1 MKQVVLGR
9 LARREI
15 TDAASFYE
23 ARTPGL
29 GSAFTDRVAEVLERI
44 KIAPEGYQIVHGDV
58 RRVNLRQFR
67 DWALWFRVLPDNS
80 VVVACLNNRMNPQS
94 VKERALGVLPI
105 REPKRG

>member
-1 MKQVVLGR
+1 VKQVVLGR

-44 KIAPEGYQIVHGDV
+44 KL
-58 RRVNLRQFR
+58 LRK
-67 DWALWFRVLPDNS
+67 AIKS
-80 VVVACLNNRMNPQS
+80 SMAMY
-94 VKERALGVLPI
+94 AG
-105 REPKRG
+105 